1 MAKDCLIFLAHG
13 SPRPQWKK
21 PLEELVAEIRTQLTS
36 QSCAIAY
43 LQTDTPTLEDVI
55 KARYDEGYRRFKI
68 LPLFLSD
75 GNHIVKG
82 MEQRLAVLKHEL
94 QNCIFTTL
102 PPLVRQPLFRKLI
115 LDLAREHM

>member
-1 MAKDCLIFLAHG
+1 MAEDCLIFLAHG

-21 PLEELVAEIRTQLTS
+21 PLEELVADIRAQLLS

-55 KARYDEGYRRFKI
+55 KTRYREGCRSFKI

-75 GNHIVKG
+75 GHHIAKG
-82 MEQRLAVLKHEL
+82 LEQRLADLKLEL
-94 QNCIFTTL
+94 QNCTFTTL

-115 LDLAREHM
+115 LDLAGEHK